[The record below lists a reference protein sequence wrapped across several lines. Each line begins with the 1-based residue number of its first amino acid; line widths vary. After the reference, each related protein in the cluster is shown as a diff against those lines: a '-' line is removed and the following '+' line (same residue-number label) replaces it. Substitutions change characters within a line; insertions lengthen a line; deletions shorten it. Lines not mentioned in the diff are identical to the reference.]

1 MNIAEMLYAMIEKNA
16 SDLHLIKG
24 IPPAMRIHGDLVY
37 LNKAPLTDSNLR
49 AVLDDTVKDIKKRD
63 SFLDEKEY
71 DFAYE
76 LGSDARFRFNL
87 YFQMGSIAFSIRHV
101 SMRIPRLED
110 LNLPKILR
118 ELIKKQNGLI
128 LVTGPTGSGKSTT
141 LAAMID
147 LINQERSLHI
157 VTIED
162 PIEYVYRPKKS
173 IISQRE
179 VGGDTLSF
187 AGALKHVLRQ
197 DPDVILIGEI
207 RDLETMQAA
216 ITAAETGHLVLSTL
230 HTTSASQTVDRI
242 IDIFP
247 PYQQSQIRSQ
257 LSITLQAVVTQKL
270 VKRID
275 VKGRIPITEILI
287 ATPAVRSMIR
297 EGKSQQIYS
306 AIEMGRDYGM
316 HTMEQGLNELANRNI
331 ISWEDA
337 NTTSGMVRTIREK
350 Q

>member
-1 MNIAEMLYAMIEKNA
+1 MNIIDMLYAMIEIKA

-24 IPPAMRIHGDLVY
+24 IPPAMRVHGDLVY
-37 LNKAPLTDSNLR
+37 LKREALTENSLMAILN
-49 AVLDDTVKDIKKRD
+49 DTVKDESRRNR
-63 SFLDEKEY
+63 FMDEKEY

-76 LGSDARFRFNL
+76 LVEDARFRFNL
-87 YFQMGSIAFSIRHV
+87 YFQMGSIAFSIRH
-101 SMRIPRLED
+101 IPMKIPKLED

-147 LINQERSLHI
+147 VINHEQPLHI
-157 VTIED
+157 VTVED

-179 VGGDTLSF
+179 VGGDTQSF
-187 AGALKHVLRQ
+187 ASALKHVLRQ

-230 HTTSASQTVDRI
+230 HTTSASQTIDRI

-270 VKRID
+270 IKRID
-275 VKGRIPITEILI
+275 MKGRIPTTEILI
-287 ATPAVRSMIR
+287 ATPAIRSLIR
-297 EGKSQQIYS
+297 EGKTQQIYP

-316 HTMEQGLNELANRNI
+316 HTMEQGLNELANRKI
-331 ISWEDA
+331 IQ
-337 NTTSGMVRTIREK
+337 REEER
-350 Q
+350 

>member
-1 MNIAEMLYAMIEKNA
+1 MNITDMLYAMIEIKA

-24 IPPAMRIHGDLVY
+24 IPPAMRVHGDLVY
-37 LNKAPLTDSNLR
+37 LNREALTENSLMAILN
-49 AVLDDTVKDIKKRD
+49 DTVKDENRRNR
-63 SFLDEKEY
+63 FMDEKEY

-76 LGSDARFRFNL
+76 LLEDARFRFNL
-87 YFQMGSIAFSIRHV
+87 YFQMGSIAFSIRH
-101 SMRIPRLED
+101 IPMKIPKLED

-128 LVTGPTGSGKSTT
+128 LVTGQTGSGKSTT

-147 LINQERSLHI
+147 VINQEQPLHI
-157 VTIED
+157 VTVED
-162 PIEYVYRPKKS
+162 PIEYVYKPKKS

-179 VGGDTLSF
+179 VGGDTQSF
-187 AGALKHVLRQ
+187 ASALRHVLRQ

-230 HTTSASQTVDRI
+230 HTTSASQTIDRI

-270 VKRID
+270 IKRID
-275 VKGRIPITEILI
+275 MKGRIPTTEILI
-287 ATPAVRSMIR
+287 ATPAIRSMIR
-297 EGKSQQIYS
+297 EGKSQQIYP
-306 AIEMGRDYGM
+306 AIEMGREYGM
-316 HTMEQGLNELANRNI
+316 QTMEQGINELVNRKI
-331 ISWEDA
+331 
-337 NTTSGMVRTIREK
+337 VK
-350 Q
+350 QEAT

>member
-1 MNIAEMLYAMIEKNA
+1 MNIIDMLYAMIEMKA

-24 IPPAMRIHGDLVY
+24 IPPAMRVHGDLVY
-37 LNKAPLTDSNLR
+37 LNRESLAEDSLM
-49 AVLDDTVKDIKKRD
+49 AILKDTVKDENRRNK
-63 SFLDEKEY
+63 FMDEKEY
-71 DFAYE
+71 DFAFE
-76 LGSDARFRFNL
+76 LGDDARFRFNI
-87 YFQMGSIAFSIRHV
+87 YFQMGYVAFSIRHV
-101 SMRIPRLED
+101 SMKIPKLED

-118 ELIKKQNGLI
+118 EFVKKQNGLI

-147 LINQERSLHI
+147 LINLEQPLHI
-157 VTIED
+157 VTVED
-162 PIEYVYRPKKS
+162 PIEYVYKPKKS

-187 AGALKHVLRQ
+187 ASALKHVLRQ

-230 HTTSASQTVDRI
+230 HTTSASQTIDRI

-275 VKGRIPITEILI
+275 MKGRIPTTEILV
-287 ATPAVRSMIR
+287 ATPAIRSMIR
-297 EGKSQQIYS
+297 EGKTQQIYP
-306 AIEMGRDYGM
+306 AIEMGREYGM
-316 HTMEQGLNELANRNI
+316 HTMEQGLNELANKKI
-331 ISWEDA
+331 IQ
-337 NTTSGMVRTIREK
+337 REER
-350 Q
+350 

>member
-1 MNIAEMLYAMIEKNA
+1 MNIIDMLYAMIEIKA

-24 IPPAMRIHGDLVY
+24 IPPAMRVHGDLVY
-37 LNKAPLTDSNLR
+37 LNREALTENSLMAILN
-49 AVLDDTVKDIKKRD
+49 DTVKDESRRNR
-63 SFLDEKEY
+63 FMDEKEY

-76 LGSDARFRFNL
+76 LGGEARFRFNI

-101 SMRIPRLED
+101 PMKIPKLED

-147 LINQERSLHI
+147 VINHEQPLHI
-157 VTIED
+157 VTVED
-162 PIEYVYRPKKS
+162 PIEYVYKPKKS

-179 VGGDTLSF
+179 VGGDTQSF
-187 AGALKHVLRQ
+187 ASALKHVLRQ

-230 HTTSASQTVDRI
+230 HTTSASQTIDRI

-270 VKRID
+270 IKRID
-275 VKGRIPITEILI
+275 MKGRIPTTEILI
-287 ATPAVRSMIR
+287 ATPAIRSLIR
-297 EGKSQQIYS
+297 EGKTQQIYP

-316 HTMEQGLNELANRNI
+316 HTMEQGLNELANRKI
-331 ISWEDA
+331 IQ
-337 NTTSGMVRTIREK
+337 REEER
-350 Q
+350 

>member
-1 MNIAEMLYAMIEKNA
+1 MNIIDMLYMVIEKNA

-24 IPPAMRIHGDLVY
+24 IPPAMRINGELVY
-37 LNKAPLTDSNLR
+37 LNNTPLTENNLLMILND
-49 AVLDDTVKDIKKRD
+49 VIKDENKRS

-87 YFQMGSIAFSIRHV
+87 YYQMNSVAFSIRHV
-101 SMRIPRLED
+101 PMKIPKLED
-110 LNLPKILR
+110 INLPKILR

-141 LAAMID
+141 LASMID
-147 LINQERSLHI
+147 LINQEQSLHI

-162 PIEYVYRPKKS
+162 PIEYVYKPKKS

-179 VGGDTLSF
+179 VGGDTQSF
-187 AGALKHVLRQ
+187 SSALKHVLRQ

-207 RDLETMQAA
+207 RDLETMQAG
-216 ITAAETGHLVLSTL
+216 ITAAETGHLVFSTL
-230 HTTSASQTVDRI
+230 HTTSASQTIDRI

-247 PYQQSQIRSQ
+247 PHQQAQIRSQ
-257 LSITLQAVVTQKL
+257 LSITLQAVVTQRL
-270 VKRID
+270 ARRID
-275 VKGRIPITEILI
+275 MKGRIPTTEVLI
-287 ATPAVRSMIR
+287 ATPAIRSMIR

-306 AIEMGRDYGM
+306 VIEMGREYGM
-316 HTMEQGLNELANRNI
+316 HTMEQSTNDLITKGILRR
-331 ISWEDA
+331 EDA
-337 NTTSGMVRTIREK
+337 ATISGFAA
-350 Q
+350 